1 MNETYELKPIS
12 RPTRIINFKW
22 DSINLNN
29 VLTKTITTGFF
40 WKKSLTLRLK
50 TGEYIKYDNIQQD
63 EIDRLFKG

>member
-1 MNETYELKPIS
+1 MNETYELKSIS

-50 TGEYIKYDNIQQD
+50 TWEYIKYENIQQD